1 MKRFLILLGIL
12 LVGCGPAPATH
23 QDDSSS
29 NEKYISKVVGKAYH
43 GDKSCPG
50 HEIIVEKHPFEEEGH
65 DMWLWVTTLHGVD
78 GYQSITVEHSP
89 NCRKCNPEKTSI
101 FDETPTTSNDWGW

>member
-1 MKRFLILLGIL
+1 
-12 LVGCGPAPATH
+12 
-23 QDDSSS
+23 
-29 NEKYISKVVGKAYH
+29 
-43 GDKSCPG
+43 
-50 HEIIVEKHPFEEEGH
+50 
-65 DMWLWVTTLHGVD
+65 MWLWITTLHGVD